1 MIRLQNP
8 TDESLV
14 LAPHCSNT
22 ANYSLELDNSKQILL
37 ASSGVLEI
45 PLKFT
50 PSAIGQLHS
59 AEISFHCPQVYHLYK
74 DISAASDIS
83 NFQEIIPRSK
93 TTY

>member
-59 AEISFHCPQVYHLYK
+59 AEISFHCPQVDHLYTN
-74 DISAASDIS
+74 DISAVSDIS
-83 NFQEIIPRSK
+83 NFQEITPRSK
-93 TTY
+93 TT